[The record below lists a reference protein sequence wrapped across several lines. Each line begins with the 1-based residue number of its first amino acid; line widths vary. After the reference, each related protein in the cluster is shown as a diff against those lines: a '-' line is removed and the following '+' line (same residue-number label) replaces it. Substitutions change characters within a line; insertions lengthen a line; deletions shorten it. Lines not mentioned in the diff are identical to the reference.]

1 MQTFSFVSVEKQG
14 YWSRERK
21 RSMNHMKSSPV
32 IKPGA
37 QRWMAG
43 VSCYQSPPLKS
54 IWSLFL
60 MPITE
65 SQILW
70 RYRELSF
77 RKGDIINVRRQ
88 VDKNWIDG
96 ELNGRRGI
104 FPTNYVEVW
113 FFHLEFD
120 EFVIKHGRC
129 KKLRTYNSAL
139 PKSWIFY
146 SRLHNCCN
154 CFLKYEDGSFGKLYH
169 NRSSMTYLLS
179 RFKTSSS
186 IPHKDNIA
194 WHRPFNWC
202 IQFFMCRCAL

>member
-1 MQTFSFVSVEKQG
+1 
-14 YWSRERK
+14 
-21 RSMNHMKSSPV
+21 
-32 IKPGA
+32 
-37 QRWMAG
+37 
-43 VSCYQSPPLKS
+43 
-54 IWSLFL
+54 

-120 EFVIKHGRC
+120 EFVSKHGSC
-129 KKLRTYNSAL
+129 K
-139 PKSWIFY
+139 
-146 SRLHNCCN
+146 
-154 CFLKYEDGSFGKLYH
+154 
-169 NRSSMTYLLS
+169 
-179 RFKTSSS
+179 
-186 IPHKDNIA
+186 
-194 WHRPFNWC
+194 
-202 IQFFMCRCAL
+202 